1 MTQAKTQK
9 IIEQSLEATRKARDV
24 WIKTTSKASKAF
36 ATQYDAMFYGQK
48 ELAEK
53 LGFDCACVEKST
65 TKVPQG
71 VYCGCIPRLRE
82 RKTTKL
88 SGVFTFDG
96 EGCRDGEGRFVPI
109 SRCKGPVGRDK
120 AGRFVS
126 IKGAA

>member
-1 MTQAKTQK
+1 MRQAEMGK

-36 ATQYDAMFYGQK
+36 AVQYDAMFYGQK

-53 LGFDCACVEKST
+53 LGFDCECVEKG

-71 VYCGCIPRLRE
+71 VYCGCIPRKRE
-82 RKTTKL
+82 PKTTKL
-88 SGVFTFDG
+88 SGVYFDG
-96 EGCRDGEGRFVPI
+96 DGCRDGAGLFVPI
-109 SRCKGPVGRDK
+109 SRCKGPVGRDE
-120 AGRFVS
+120 AGRFIS

>member
-1 MTQAKTQK
+1 MTQAETQK
-9 IIEQSLEATRKARDV
+9 IIEKSLEATRKARDV

-36 ATQYDAMFYGQK
+36 AVQYDAMFYGQK

-53 LGFDCACVEKST
+53 LGFDCACVEKGARYD
-65 TKVPQG
+65 QG
-71 VYCGCIPRLRE
+71 VDCGCIPRKRE

-96 EGCRDGEGRFVPI
+96 EGCRDAQGLFVPI
-109 SRCKGPVGRDK
+109 SRCKGIVGRDE
-120 AGRFVS
+120 AGKFIS